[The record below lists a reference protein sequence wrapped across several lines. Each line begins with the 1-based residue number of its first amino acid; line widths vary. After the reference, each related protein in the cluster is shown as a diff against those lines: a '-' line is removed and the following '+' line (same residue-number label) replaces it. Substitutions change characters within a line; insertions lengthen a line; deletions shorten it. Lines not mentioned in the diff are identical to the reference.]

1 MRFFLSACAC
11 KLLWLD
17 LSWHDKAHTHI
28 WEQKKSIY
36 LEKEEA
42 AAQNVEE
49 FSLIRTTLIGDFKSP
64 S

>member
-49 FSLIRTTLIGDFKSP
+49 FSLKFEQH
-64 S
+64 